1 MRIFTISVSF
11 GLVIV
16 KIFNPAFKAVT
27 AIKI

>member
-16 KIFNPAFKAVT
+16 KNFCLDDGVFAAFVR
-27 AIKI
+27 

>member
-16 KIFNPAFKAVT
+16 KNFCLNNGMLAAFVR
-27 AIKI
+27 